1 MALHQTDSMGRS
13 NWIKAVSFDVGGT
26 LIDPWPSV
34 GHIYA
39 DVASRYGIRNVSP
52 DELNLRFVRAWNAR
66 HGFDY
71 SRNDW
76 AELVDRTFAGLT
88 PTPPSQTFFD
98 ELWARFDQPD
108 AWRIYDDVWPTITT
122 LRERGFKLAIIS
134 NWDQRLR
141 PLLARLGL
149 SGHFDTIVISVELGM
164 RKPSREI
171 FSAAAFNLDL
181 PPGAI
186 LHVGDNP
193 DEDLAG
199 ARVAG
204 FDAVLL
210 DRSATAVAEDVIHRL
225 TDLCELLQ

>member
-1 MALHQTDSMGRS
+1 MGRS
-13 NWIKAVSFDVGGT
+13 HRIKAVSFDVGGT

-39 DVASRYGIRNVSP
+39 DVASKYGIRTVSP
-52 DELNLRFVRAWNAR
+52 EELNRRFARAWNTR
-66 HGFDY
+66 RGFDY
-71 SRNDW
+71 SRKDW
-76 AELVDRTFAGLT
+76 AALVDQTFAGLT
-88 PTPPSQTFFD
+88 PTPPSRAFFD

-108 AWRIYDDVWPTITT
+108 AWRIYDDVWPTINT

-149 SGHFDTIVISVELGM
+149 SQHFDTIVISIELGA

-171 FSAAAFNLDL
+171 FRNAALNLDL
-181 PPGAI
+181 PPDAI

-199 ARVAG
+199 ARAAG

-210 DRSATAVAEDVIHRL
+210 DRSATAVTKDAIHRL
-225 TDLCELLQ
+225 TDLCELLR